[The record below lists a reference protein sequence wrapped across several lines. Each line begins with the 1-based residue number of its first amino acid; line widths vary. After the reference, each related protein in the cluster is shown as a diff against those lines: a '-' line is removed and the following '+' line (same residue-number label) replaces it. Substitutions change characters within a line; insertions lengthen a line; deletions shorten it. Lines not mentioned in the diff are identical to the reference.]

1 MMITLMKSLKK
12 YPNNI
17 KLYFSL
23 GNFNLNLSNY
33 SIHAPTNEFLES
45 LSSHY
50 VLPNILQPIRATTN
64 SKPLIDYI
72 FSNVTL
78 LNKNFRYLAGSLSDH
93 LPQLQLAAPNN
104 SPIVKIS
111 PDLVKIILFLI
122 IFWLTDMIFSFH

>member
-50 VLPNILQPIRATTN
+50 VLPNILQPIRETTN

-93 LPQLQLAAPNN
+93 HPQLQLAAPNN
-104 SPIVKIS
+104 SPIAKIS